1 MMTAGDSNITRLY
14 FKNPSIAQHKYMTNK
29 RIFGKFMKL
38 YHTIIGSFQVNQIS
52 EFSRRLLIAS
62 ANPLFREGLHRLY
75 ANQWNEQNV
84 HVDMATTM
92 GETLNYLESRQPDLV
107 IVDYDDKT
115 INRGEFLNRFVTGEM
130 PMKVLLVSLVSS
142 EPIVIYNRKHLT
154 AAQAEDWLANPWD
167 E

>member
-1 MMTAGDSNITRLY
+1 MCQAGDSNITRLG
-14 FKNPSIAQHKYMTNK
+14 FINPSFDYHKYMTNW
-29 RIFGKFMKL
+29 RIFGKLWKSN
-38 YHTIIGSFQVNQIS
+38 HTVIGSFGLNQIS

-75 ANQWNEQNV
+75 ASQWNAQNV
-84 HVDMATTM
+84 RVDMATTM
-92 GETLNYLESRQPDLV
+92 EETLNFLESRQPDLV
-107 IVDYDDKT
+107 IVDHDDKT

-130 PMKVLLVSLVSS
+130 PMKVLLVSLASS
-142 EPIVIYNRKHLT
+142 EPIVIYNRKYLT

>member
-1 MMTAGDSNITRLY
+1 M
-14 FKNPSIAQHKYMTNK
+14 
-29 RIFGKFMKL
+29 
-38 YHTIIGSFQVNQIS
+38 NQIS
-52 EFSRRLLIAS
+52 EFSRLLLIAS

-75 ANQWNEQNV
+75 AVHWHEQNV
-84 HVDMATTM
+84 RVDIATTM
-92 GETLNYLESRQPDLV
+92 EETLNFLESRQPDIV
-107 IVDYDDKT
+107 IVDHDDKT

-130 PMKVLLVSLVSS
+130 PMKVLLVSLASS

>member
-1 MMTAGDSNITRLY
+1 MESN
-14 FKNPSIAQHKYMTNK
+14 
-29 RIFGKFMKL
+29 
-38 YHTIIGSFQVNQIS
+38 HTVIGSFELNQIS

-62 ANPLFREGLHRLY
+62 ANPLFREGLRRLY
-75 ANQWNEQNV
+75 AAHWNAQNV
-84 HVDMATTM
+84 RVDMATTM
-92 GETLNYLESRQPDLV
+92 EETLNFLESRQPDLV
-107 IVDYDDKT
+107 IVDHDDKT

-130 PMKVLLVSLVSS
+130 PMKVLLVSLASS